1 MPTVTASLTLGTLLH
16 EAAQRAGLA
25 GGPHG
30 GRESIGGA
38 TPPAQA
44 LAAAVA
50 AASGAVVLLVPRDS
64 DVESMTADARFCL
77 RALESLGEADLDRAV
92 LPFPSQEVDPY
103 RGIAPH
109 MGIGSARARALAAL
123 AAGRARLV
131 VASAAGI
138 LPRLSPPE
146 RLFGTV
152 IDLQLGGTLE
162 PDELA
167 DRLADAGFRHADPV
181 ETHGEFCGRGGVVD
195 LFPAGDTH
203 PVRVEF
209 AGDTIESLRR
219 FDPATQRS
227 VAALDRVSAP
237 PLRDQFEASARAASA
252 VDRSATFLDYVQR
265 GGARFLVSEPV
276 EAAERLRRA
285 EERLHA
291 SRADAV
297 ARGDAAPP
305 PGDFEVPESVAT
317 GWLAG
322 AATFSALAIDEPA
335 PDGGEPGGDAPDAG
349 RRAAP
354 RHVACQPAA
363 EFRGRLGDWIGEVRR
378 GRERGDV
385 QVFVAETAGRA
396 ERIVELLAEHDLV
409 GLPVEGAE
417 SSASA
422 TLLVTTGS
430 LSRGFRL
437 PDARLQVYAETDLF
451 EAERAVRHRRRS
463 VAQTFLSDFRDL
475 KVGDH
480 VVHVDHGIGA
490 FVGLRRLGVDGGG
503 TAQEFVEL
511 RYARDDKLFV
521 PVEQLDLLQK
531 YTGAAHP
538 ALDRLGGTTWEKAK
552 TRVRKSMRDMADELL
567 KLYAARKAL
576 PGHAF
581 SADTHWQEEFE
592 GAFEHELTADQ
603 KSALAE
609 IKSDMESPVTMDRLL
624 CGDVG
629 YGKTEVALRAAFKA
643 LMDGKQVAL
652 LTATTVLAFQHLET
666 IRARFAAFPVRAA
679 MLSRFVSRA
688 EQKKTLADLKSG
700 RVDFVVG
707 THRLLSKD
715 VEFRDFGLL
724 IVDEEQRFGVAHK
737 ERIKQI
743 RRRVDVLTLTATPI
757 PRTLNMSL
765 AGIRDMSVIETPPRD
780 RLAIQTAVV
789 RFDGQMIARAIRT
802 ELERGGQVYV
812 VHNRV
817 ESIASIASLIA
828 RLVPEARL
836 AVAHGQTS
844 EAVLEKVMIDFV
856 AHRYDVL
863 VATTIIENG
872 LDIPNVNT
880 IVVNHAERYGL
891 AQLYQLRGRVGRA
904 DRRAYAYLVV
914 PADNVLTPVAKRR
927 LAALREFSDLGSG
940 FRIAALDLEIRGAG
954 NLLGAEQSGHIE
966 AIGFD
971 MYVKLLEQTV
981 RELQGEAPE
990 TDEIRARIRLGVD
1003 LRIDESYVAETNQ
1016 RLALYRRMA
1025 AAADEGALSSAL
1037 DEAVDRYGPL
1047 HPSLLHLAEYGRI
1060 RILAGRLGVES
1071 LERDGRRLVVKFRTD
1086 AGIDPARLVAL
1097 VNAQPAATLVP
1108 PAVLEIDLTAGE
1120 GAVEGEARE
1129 AGPERG
1135 RTGAS
1140 WWTARA
1146 KAGRVTAGFTKHEV
1160 LAAASPRLEAGLT
1173 FLSRVSALLQELSG
1187 AA

>member
-1 MPTVTASLTLGTLLH
+1 MPSITGSLTLGTLLH
-16 EAAQRAGLA
+16 EAARRAGLS
-25 GGPHG
+25 GGPPWPG
-30 GRESIGGA
+30 ESLAGV

-44 LAAAVA
+44 LAAAVLA
-50 AASGAVVLLVPRDS
+50 GAGPVVLVVPRDS
-64 DVESMTADARFCL
+64 DVDPMTADARFCL
-77 RALESLGEADLDRAV
+77 RALEGLGEVDLDRGV

-109 MGIGSARARALAAL
+109 MGILSARARALAAL
-123 AAGRARLV
+123 AGGRARVV
-131 VASAAGI
+131 VASAPAI

-146 RLFGTV
+146 RLLLAV
-152 IDLQLGGTLE
+152 VDLEVGGALT
-162 PDELA
+162 PGDLA
-167 DRLADAGFRHADPV
+167 DRLADAGFSHADPV

-195 LFPAGDTH
+195 LFPAGDAY

-209 AGDTIESLRR
+209 AGDSIESLRR

-227 VAALDRVSAP
+227 VATLDRVSAV
-237 PLRDQFEASARAASA
+237 PLRDRFELPGDDTGS
-252 VDRSATFLDYVQR
+252 VDRSAVFHEYVQR
-265 GGARFLVSEPV
+265 AGARFVVSEP
-276 EAAERLRRA
+276 ADTDERLRRS
-285 EERLHA
+285 EERLQA
-291 SRADAV
+291 SRADALE
-297 ARGDAAPP
+297 RGDAAPP
-305 PGDFEVPESVAT
+305 VGEFEVARSIAA
-317 GWLAG
+317 GWLEE
-322 AATFSALAIDEPA
+322 AATLSALAIDEPGG
-335 PDGGEPGGDAPDAG
+335 DGARPGG
-349 RRAAP
+349 P

-363 EFRGRLGDWIGEVRR
+363 EFRGRLGDWIAAVRR
-378 GRERGDV
+378 GRKGGDV

-409 GLPVEGAE
+409 GVPVEGAE
-417 SSASA
+417 TTASA
-422 TLLVTTGS
+422 TVLVATGI

-437 PDARLQVYAETDLF
+437 PEAGLQLYAETDLF
-451 EAERAVRHRRRS
+451 EAEHSVRHRRRS
-463 VAQTFLSDFRDL
+463 VAKTFLSDFRDL

-480 VVHVDHGIGA
+480 VVHLDHGIGA
-490 FVGLRRLGVDGGG
+490 FVGLRHLGLDGGG
-503 TAQEFVEL
+503 AAQEFVEL
-511 RYARDDKLFV
+511 RYARGDKLFV

-531 YTGAAHP
+531 YTGAASP
-538 ALDRLGGTTWEKAK
+538 SLDRLGGTTWEKAK

-592 GAFEHELTADQ
+592 AAFEHELTPDQ
-603 KSALAE
+603 RSALAD
-609 IKSDMESPVTMDRLL
+609 IKCDMESPVTMDRLL

-666 IRARFAAFPVRAA
+666 IRARFAGFPVHTA

-688 EQKKTLADLKSG
+688 DQKKTLADLKSG
-700 RVDFVVG
+700 RADLVVG

-715 VEFRDFGLL
+715 VVFRDFGLL

-737 ERIKQI
+737 ERIKQL
-743 RRRVDVLTLTATPI
+743 RRSVDVLTLTATPI

-780 RLAIQTAVV
+780 RLSIQTAVV
-789 RFDGQMIARAIRT
+789 RFDAQMIARVIRT
-802 ELERGGQVYV
+802 ELERGGQVYL

-817 ESIASIASLIA
+817 ESIHSIASLIG

-844 EAVLEKVMIDFV
+844 ESVLEKVMIDFV

-914 PADNVLTPVAKRR
+914 PADDVLTPVAKRR
-927 LAALREFSDLGSG
+927 LAALREFSELGSG

-981 RELQGEAPE
+981 RELSGQE
-990 TDEIRARIRLGVD
+990 TEEDERRARISLGVD
-1003 LRIDESYVAETNQ
+1003 LRIDDSYVGETNQ
-1016 RLALYRRMA
+1016 RLALYRRLA
-1025 AAADEGALSSAL
+1025 AAGDETELAAVL

-1047 HPSLLHLAEYGRI
+1047 HASLLHLAEYGRI

-1071 LERDGRRLVVKFRTD
+1071 IERDGARLVVKFRTD

-1097 VNAQPAATLVP
+1097 VNARPAATLLP
-1108 PAVLEIDLTAGE
+1108 PAVLELDLAAGE
-1120 GAVEGEARE
+1120 ERE
-1129 AGPERG
+1129 AAGGPR
-1135 RTGAS
+1135 RRRPGAS

-1146 KAGRVTAGFTKHEV
+1146 TAGRVTAGFTKHEV
-1160 LAAASPRLEAGLT
+1160 LAATSPRLEAGLA
-1173 FLSRVSALLQELSG
+1173 FLTRVSGLLDELSG